1 MRNLN
6 CKNCGSAMIYD
17 VSSMM
22 AHCRFC
28 GTSYVLDHQDTDY
41 FKTFYRQMVDSST
54 KDEVRKQRDDLLW
67 DNADTASFTTSDG
80 QVIELKYLHYYSDKC
95 ADVYVT
101 RRNIAFRFRDGMND
115 KAEHFRKMVSSLDYP
130 SADTRSLSD
139 FFPRVTGAFILDDGT
154 SLLVINKREEEYP
167 LRLFGKLG
175 GRHIAW
181 IISRLENLCCVLEYN
196 GLVHPEIDVDTVY
209 INPNNHTACLYCN
222 WWSVDRQ
229 NTRAADGHLL
239 ASADNLTGLRKT
251 AKALLETE
259 EETSDT
265 PKALLDFINSVPK
278 FDAFEDFAFW
288 DDMLIK
294 AFGERKFIKMDTEDS
309 DIYGKQD
316 NT

>member
-6 CKNCGSAMIYD
+6 CKNCGSIMIYD
-17 VSSMM
+17 VSSMT

-28 GTSYVLDHQDTDY
+28 GTSYVLDHKDTDY
-41 FKTFYRQMVDSST
+41 YRNFYRQMIDSSSG
-54 KDEVRKQRDDLLW
+54 DEEKKKRDEALW
-67 DNADTASFTTSDG
+67 ENADAITFTTTEG
-80 QVIELKYLHYYSDKC
+80 QCIELKYLYSYSDKC

-101 RRNIAFRFRDGMND
+101 RRNIAFHFRSGMNG
-115 KAEHFRKMVSSLDYP
+115 KAEHLRRMVSSLDYP
-130 SADTRSLSD
+130 SADTRTLSD
-139 FFPRVTGAFILDDGT
+139 FFPRVTGAFMLNDDT
-154 SLLVINKREEEYP
+154 SLVVINKREEEYP

-196 GLVHPEIDVDTVY
+196 GLVHPGIDVDTVY

-222 WWSVDRQ
+222 WWDVGQKNMS
-229 NTRAADGHLL
+229 GLSS
-239 ASADNLTGLRKT
+239 SANLKGLRNT

-259 EETSDT
+259 DVTPDT
-265 PKALLDFINSVPK
+265 PQALLDFINSSPK
-278 FDAFEDFAFW
+278 IDAYEDFAYW
-288 DDMLIK
+288 DEMLIK

-316 NT
+316 GN

>member
-6 CKNCGSAMIYD
+6 CKNCGSIMIYD
-17 VSSMM
+17 VSSMT

-28 GTSYVLDHQDTDY
+28 GTSYVLDHKDTDY
-41 FKTFYRQMVDSST
+41 YRSFYRQMIDSSSG
-54 KDEVRKQRDDLLW
+54 DEAKKKRDESLW
-67 DNADTASFTTSDG
+67 ENADTITFTTNEE
-80 QVIELKYLHYYSDKC
+80 QCIELKYLYSYSDKC

-101 RRNIAFRFRDGMND
+101 RRNIAFHFREGMNG
-115 KAEHFRKMVSSLDYP
+115 KAEHMRKMVSSLDYP
-130 SADTRSLSD
+130 SADTRTLSD
-139 FFPRVTGAFILDDGT
+139 FFPRVTGAFMLNDGT
-154 SLLVINKREEEYP
+154 LLVVINKREEEYP

-196 GLVHPEIDVDTVY
+196 SLVHPEIDVDTVY

-222 WWSVDRQ
+222 WWNVEKKNMKGLSS
-229 NTRAADGHLL
+229 
-239 ASADNLTGLRKT
+239 SANLTGLRNT

-259 EETSDT
+259 DVTPDT
-265 PKALLDFINSVPK
+265 PQALLDFINSSPK
-278 FDAFEDFAFW
+278 IDAYEDFAYW

-294 AFGERKFIKMDTEDS
+294 AFGERKFIKMDKEDS

-316 NT
+316 D

>member
-28 GTSYVLDHQDTDY
+28 GTSYVLDHKDTDY
-41 FKTFYRQMVDSST
+41 FKTFYRQMIESSS
-54 KDEVRKQRDDLLW
+54 KEEDRKQRDDSLW
-67 DNADTASFTTSDG
+67 ENADTMSFTTNEG

-95 ADVYVT
+95 ADVFVN
-101 RRNIAFRFRDGMND
+101 RRNIAFLFRSGMND
-115 KAEHFRKMVSSLDYP
+115 QAERLRRMVSSLDYP
-130 SADTRSLSD
+130 SADTRALSD
-139 FFPRVTGAFILDDGT
+139 FFPRVTGAFVLDDGT
-154 SLLVINKREEEYP
+154 SLVVINKREEEYP

-196 GLVHPEIDVDTVY
+196 GLVHPEIDLDTVY
-209 INPNNHTACLYCN
+209 INPGNHTACLYCN
-222 WWSVDRQ
+222 WWSVERK
-229 NTRAADGHLL
+229 NSVHMLT
-239 ASADNLTGLRKT
+239 STDNLKGLRKT

-259 EETSDT
+259 EVTPDT
-265 PKALLDFINSVPK
+265 PQALLDFINSEPK
-278 FDAFEDFAFW
+278 FDAYEDFAYW

-309 DIYGKQD
+309 DIYGKQGD
-316 NT
+316 S

>member
-6 CKNCGSAMIYD
+6 CKNCGSIMIYD
-17 VSSMM
+17 VSSMT

-28 GTSYVLDHQDTDY
+28 GTSYVLDHKDTDY
-41 FKTFYRQMVDSST
+41 YRTFYRQMIDSSSG
-54 KDEVRKQRDDLLW
+54 DEAKKKRDESLW
-67 DNADTASFTTSDG
+67 DNADSITFTTNEG
-80 QVIELKYLHYYSDKC
+80 QCIELKYLHSYSDKC

-101 RRNIAFRFRDGMND
+101 RRNIAFHFREGMNG
-115 KAEHFRKMVSSLDYP
+115 KAEQLRRMVSSLDYP
-130 SADTRSLSD
+130 SADTRTLSD
-139 FFPRVTGAFILDDGT
+139 FFPRVTGAFMLDDGT
-154 SLLVINKREEEYP
+154 SLVVINKREEEYP

-196 GLVHPEIDVDTVY
+196 SLVHPEIDVDTVY

-222 WWSVDRQ
+222 WWNVEKKNMNGMSSSV
-229 NTRAADGHLL
+229 
-239 ASADNLTGLRKT
+239 NLTGLRKT

-259 EETSDT
+259 DITPDT
-265 PKALLDFINSVPK
+265 PAALLEFINSSPK
-278 FDAFEDFAFW
+278 IDAYEDFAYW

-294 AFGERKFIKMDTEDS
+294 AFGERKFIKMDKEDS

-316 NT
+316 G

>member
-6 CKNCGSAMIYD
+6 CKNCGSTMIYD

-28 GTSYVLDHQDTDY
+28 GTSYVLDHKDTDY
-41 FKTFYRQMVDSST
+41 YRTFYRQMIDSAAG
-54 KDEVRKQRDDLLW
+54 DEAKKQRTESLW
-67 DNADTASFTTSDG
+67 DNADVVTFTTTEG
-80 QVIELKYLHYYSDKC
+80 QAIELKYLHSYSDKC
-95 ADVYVT
+95 ADVFVT
-101 RRNIAFRFRDGMND
+101 RRNIAFHFRDGMNA
-115 KAEHFRKMVSSLDYP
+115 KAEHMRRMISSIDYP

-139 FFPRVTGAFILDDGT
+139 FFPRVTGAFMLDDGT
-154 SLLVINKREEEYP
+154 SLVVINKREEEYP

-196 GLVHPEIDVDTVY
+196 SLVHPEIDVDTVY

-222 WWSVDRQ
+222 WWSVEQR
-229 NTRAADGHLL
+229 NMSGLSS
-239 ASADNLTGLRKT
+239 SANLTGLRKT

-259 EETSDT
+259 EVTPDT
-265 PKALLDFINSVPK
+265 PQALLDFINSSPK
-278 FDAFEDFAFW
+278 IDAYEDFAYW
-288 DDMLIK
+288 DDMLIR
-294 AFGERKFIKMDTEDS
+294 AFGERKFIKMDKEDS

-316 NT
+316 D